1 MIVLQLLALAF
12 VWGVSFHIVNHLT
25 ALLMWGW

>member
-1 MIVLQLLALAF
+1 MIVLQLLAF